1 MSIEALSRPEL
12 GVSRLCKSTLV
23 PGPKYCLDHRK
34 VFVQAPGTSRLF
46 STARIFNRSR
56 GDTYGLFTL
65 GAKAATIG
73 SRQ

>member
-23 PGPKYCLDHRK
+23 PGPKYCLDYRK
-34 VFVQAPGTSRLF
+34 VFVQVPGTSGLF
-46 STARIFNRSR
+46 SMVRIFNRSR
-56 GDTYGLFTL
+56 GDTYELFTL
-65 GAKAATIG
+65 AAKATTIG